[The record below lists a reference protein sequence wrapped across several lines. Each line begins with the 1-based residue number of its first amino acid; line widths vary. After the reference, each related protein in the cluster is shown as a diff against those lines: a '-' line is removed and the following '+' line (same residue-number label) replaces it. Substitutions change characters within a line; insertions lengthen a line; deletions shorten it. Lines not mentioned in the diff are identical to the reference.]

1 MSEEPDSISYE
12 GRVYVRPCGRGIALE
27 EEPFGSR
34 IRARF
39 AAAGGVELDLPDRSE
54 LPRAVSL

>member
-1 MSEEPDSISYE
+1 MNEEPDSISYE
-12 GRVYVRPCGRGIALE
+12 GRVHMRPCGRCIALE

-39 AAAGGVELDLPDRSE
+39 AAAGGVELDLPDRSK
-54 LPRAVSL
+54 LPRAASF